1 MNERSKNKAT
11 ALPSGPSDS
20 PAGERPEEEDSRW
33 LKSASPAAGLS
44 DRWRVCGVCVFLAAL
59 VWAVYGQTLR
69 YEFINFDDDV
79 YVYGNPAVTQGLSLH
94 GVVWTFT
101 HDNGR
106 DEWLP
111 LTAISRMLDWQL
123 YGPNAGGHHLSNV
136 LLHAA
141 TVILLFLVLRKM
153 TGALWRSA
161 FVAAVFAIHPLGVE
175 SVAWVTERKN
185 VLSGL
190 FFMLTLWAYVRYA
203 QGVTSGR
210 LSLRFSA
217 ASKWQV
223 TRAEEQSLSRVTG
236 LPAEAL
242 AKAGHR
248 SLFYWLAVLLFT
260 LGLLSKGTLVTLPF
274 ILLLLD
280 YWPLQRISEFGVR
293 SSELKDSLRPSTL
306 NRLLL
311 EKLPF
316 LLLAAADCVVV
327 CLTHQ
332 SDRRTLQSLD
342 ILSRVGNALTAYG
355 AYLGQMFYPVGL
367 AVYYPHPGNH
377 LSVWKVGLSVLVL
390 LIISA
395 GVMAGWRKY
404 PYLPVG
410 WLWYLGML
418 VPVIG
423 LVQVGA
429 QARADRH
436 TYLPQIGL
444 YLLVVWGAVE
454 LCGSWRWRRAVLG
467 SAAMVILAG
476 LLAGAYVQTRY
487 WKDSVSLWTH
497 TLACTSDN
505 VIGQNDLGN
514 ALLQKG
520 EVDGAIAHYQKAMQI
535 NPDYA
540 EAHNNLSFALLQKGK
555 VDEAIAQCRRALQ
568 INPDLAEAHNNLG
581 YALLLKGKVD
591 EAIAHFQK
599 ALQIKPD
606 SVQPQGN
613 LGSALLQKG
622 DVDGAIAHYQKA
634 LQISPGSA
642 AIRNNLQSALLQ
654 KGRVGEVIAYC
665 QKALQINPDSPVVL
679 NNLAWLLATCPDTSI
694 RNGAQAVKYA
704 ERACA
709 LTHYRETLIVGT
721 LAAAYAEAGR
731 FDDAMATAEKAIALA
746 EKNHEPELLQK
757 NRELLEL
764 YRAHQPY
771 HEISARK
778 VQPSP
783 GSGAT
788 GARPVN

>member
-1 MNERSKNKAT
+1 M
-11 ALPSGPSDS
+11 
-20 PAGERPEEEDSRW
+20 
-33 LKSASPAAGLS
+33 
-44 DRWRVCGVCVFLAAL
+44 
-59 VWAVYGQTLR
+59 VWAVFGQTLR

-101 HDNGR
+101 HDNGPS
-106 DEWLP
+106 EWLP

-141 TVILLFLVLRKM
+141 TAILLFLVLRKM
-153 TGALWRSA
+153 TGALGRSA

-203 QGVTSGR
+203 QGVVSDPP
-210 LSLRFSA
+210 SLRFSA

-223 TRAEEQSLSRVTG
+223 TRAEEQSLSRVTY
-236 LPAEAL
+236 
-242 AKAGHR
+242 HR
-248 SLFYWLAVLLFT
+248 SLFYWLAVLFFT

-280 YWPLQRISEFGVR
+280 YWPLGRVTRDKWRVTSFRIPVPQLLGAAKRPATSKCNEDGSEDG
-293 SSELKDSLRPSTL
+293 SSLK
-306 NRLLL
+306 RLLL

-327 CLTHQ
+327 FLTHQ
-332 SDRRTLQSLD
+332 SDRRTLQSLGV
-342 ILSRVGNALTAYG
+342 LSRVGNALAAFG

-377 LSVWKVGLSVLVL
+377 LSVWQVGVSVLVL
-390 LIISA
+390 LIISV

-444 YLLVVWGAVE
+444 YLLVVWGVVE
-454 LCGSWRWRRAVLG
+454 LCGSWRWRRVVLG
-467 SAAMVILAG
+467 SAAVVILAG
-476 LLAGAYVQTRY
+476 LLATAYVQTRY
-487 WKDSVSLWTH
+487 WNDSVSLWTH

-505 VIGQNDLGN
+505 VLGQNDLGN

-535 NPDYA
+535 NPDNA

-581 YALLLKGKVD
+581 DALLLKGNVD

-606 SVQPQGN
+606 SAQAQGN

-634 LQISPGSA
+634 LQISPDSA

-654 KGRVGEVIAYC
+654 KGRVSEVIAYC

-709 LTHYRETLIVGT
+709 LTHYRETLMVGT

-731 FDDAMATAEKAIALA
+731 FDDAIATAEKAIALA

-764 YRAHQPY
+764 YRAHKPY
-771 HEISARK
+771 HEISARQ

-788 GARPVN
+788 GARPAN

>member
-1 MNERSKNKAT
+1 MR
-11 ALPSGPSDS
+11 
-20 PAGERPEEEDSRW
+20 
-33 LKSASPAAGLS
+33 SASPAAGLA
-44 DRWRVCGVCVFLAAL
+44 DRWLVCGVCVFLAAL
-59 VWAVYGQTLR
+59 VWAVFGQTLR

-79 YVYGNPAVTQGLSLH
+79 YVYNNPAVTQGLSLH

-101 HDNGR
+101 HDNGV

-111 LTAISRMLDWQL
+111 VTAITRMLDWQL

-141 TVILLFLVLRKM
+141 TAILLFLVLRKM

-161 FVAAVFAIHPLGVE
+161 FVAAVFAIHPLVVE

-203 QGVTSGR
+203 QGVTSGP

-217 ASKWQV
+217 ASQSQE
-223 TRAEEQSLSRVTG
+223 TPTTSTPAAITPRATG

-242 AKAGHR
+242 AETGHR
-248 SLFYWLAVLLFT
+248 WLFYGLALLFFT

-274 ILLLLD
+274 VLLLLD
-280 YWPLQRISEFGVR
+280 YWPLGRVTSDKRQVTRFRIPVPQLFSPAQRSEDG
-293 SSELKDSLRPSTL
+293 STP
-306 NRLLL
+306 NYLLL

-327 CLTHQ
+327 FLTHQ
-332 SDRRTLQSLD
+332 SDRGTLQSLGV
-342 ILSRVGNALTAYG
+342 LSRVGNALVAYG
-355 AYLGQMFYPVGL
+355 VYLGQMFYPAGL

-377 LSVWKVGLSVLVL
+377 LPVWQVGLSVVVL

-395 GVMAGWRKY
+395 GVMAGWRKH

-410 WLWYLGML
+410 WLWYVGML

-436 TYLPQIGL
+436 AYLPQIGL
-444 YLLVVWGAVE
+444 YMAVVWGAVE

-467 SAAMVILAG
+467 SAAVVILAG
-476 LLAGAYVQTRY
+476 LLAGAYVQTGY
-487 WKDSVSLWTH
+487 WKDSVSLWAH

-505 VIGQNDLGN
+505 WIGQTDLGNALLQRGRVDEAMAHYQKAVQINSDYAEAHSNLGN

-520 EVDGAIAHYQKAMQI
+520 NMA
-535 NPDYA
+535 
-540 EAHNNLSFALLQKGK
+540 
-555 VDEAIAQCRRALQ
+555 
-568 INPDLAEAHNNLG
+568 
-581 YALLLKGKVD
+581 

-606 SVQPQGN
+606 LAEAHNNLGDALLLKGDVDEAIAHFQKAVQIKPDSAQAQGN

-634 LQISPGSA
+634 LQISPGST
-642 AIRNNLQSALLQ
+642 AIRNNLQGALLQ

-679 NNLAWLLATCPDTSI
+679 NNLAWLLATCPDTSV

-704 ERACA
+704 ERACE
-709 LTHYRETLIVGT
+709 LTHYRVTLMVGT

-731 FDDAMATAEKAIALA
+731 FDKAMATAEKACALA
-746 EKNHEPELLQK
+746 TASGEPALLQK
-757 NRELLEL
+757 NRELLKL
-764 YRAHQPY
+764 YRAHKPY
-771 HEISARK
+771 HEVSTRTDARL
-778 VQPSP
+778 
-783 GSGAT
+783 A
-788 GARPVN
+788 N